1 MTKEELKALEEQIE
15 VLSNK
20 AKAVRRLNA
29 TIENC
34 EYALKLVESVS
45 PASNAEVEFSEG
57 SYTKSF
63 MYADKDMLLDAI
75 RVGTANTLNEARK
88 TLAEM

>member
-20 AKAVRRLNA
+20 AKTVRRLNA

-45 PASNAEVEFSEG
+45 STSNAEVKFSEG
-57 SYTKSF
+57 SFTKSF

-75 RVGTANTLNEARK
+75 RVGTANTLNKARE
-88 TLAEM
+88 TLAEI